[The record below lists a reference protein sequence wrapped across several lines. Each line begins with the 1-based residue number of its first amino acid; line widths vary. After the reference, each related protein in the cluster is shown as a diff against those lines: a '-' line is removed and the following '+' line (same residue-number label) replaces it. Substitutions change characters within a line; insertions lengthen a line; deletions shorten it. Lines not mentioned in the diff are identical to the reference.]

1 MKKLLFITMT
11 MISATCFSQSIKMSP
26 DGGGGIPPC
35 PDSYCPSINFSM
47 DLLNL
52 HKPRTGCS
60 SGLGICLK
68 FSVSLNCN
76 PCIGKSYI
84 KGDKINLWITSNGQ
98 TATLRF
104 PVNVKFEKGFEKADF
119 STFEIEDKVLAFT
132 FANGVTKLAK
142 GGLYPVSQMGDEY
155 VVNLNFY

>member
-11 MISATCFSQSIKMSP
+11 MISATCFSQSTKTSP

-35 PDSYCPSINFSM
+35 PDNYCPSINFSM

-52 HKPRTGCS
+52 HKPRTSCT

-84 KGDKINLWITSNGQ
+84 KGDKVNLWITSNGQ